1 MPAYALRVFPQ
12 SAHLLP
18 VGTNVIVLLAS
29 ILMQDTVANKPIENP
44 AILQIR
50 VLEGEGVAYPLG
62 GRATRGVTVQ
72 VTDETGKPV
81 EAASVSFRL
90 PEEGPSGT
98 FSNGSRI
105 EIATT
110 KADGKASA
118 WGMQWNRTEGSFEIR
133 VTAVKGDAR
142 AGTVCAVYLSKL
154 TAAAA
159 AGESGSPLHLARN
172 HKWLW
177 ITLAAAGAA
186 GALVAVTALAGKS
199 AAPVG
204 PTVTPTTIGPPTII
218 IGRP

>member
-1 MPAYALRVFPQ
+1 M
-12 SAHLLP
+12 
-18 VGTNVIVLLAS
+18 GTNVIALIAS
-29 ILMQDTVANKPIENP
+29 ILLQDTPTDKPPESP

-81 EAASVSFRL
+81 EGAAVSFRL

-98 FSNGSRI
+98 FTTGSRA
-105 EIATT
+105 ELATT

-133 VTAVKGDAR
+133 ITAVKGQAR
-142 AGTVCAVYLSKL
+142 AGTVCAVYLSKASAA
-154 TAAAA
+154 TAAVD
-159 AGESGSPLHLARN
+159 GGSPFKITRS

-177 ITLAAAGAA
+177 ITLAVVGAAAGAVVA
-186 GALVAVTALAGKS
+186 GTALHGKS
-199 AAPVG
+199 IPVG
-204 PTVTPTTIGPPTII
+204 PTVTPTTIGIPSIVVGAP
-218 IGRP
+218 

>member
-1 MPAYALRVFPQ
+1 
-12 SAHLLP
+12 
-18 VGTNVIVLLAS
+18 
-29 ILMQDTVANKPIENP
+29 MQDAPADKPSDSP

-98 FSNGSRI
+98 FSNGSRM

-110 KADGKASA
+110 RADGRASA

-133 VTAVKGDAR
+133 ITAAKGQAR
-142 AGTVCAVYLSKL
+142 AGTVCAVYLSRT
-154 TAAAA
+154 TAALAA
-159 AGESGSPLHLARN
+159 AESGSSVPVKLGKN

-177 ITLAAAGAA
+177 ISLAVAGVAV
-186 GALVAVTALAGKS
+186 GVVAVTALAGKS
-199 AAPVG
+199 APPPG
-204 PTVTPTTIGPPTII
+204 PTVTPTTIGVPTIV
-218 IGRP
+218 IGH